1 MTNSKNST
9 NNSSKS
15 DELYAI
21 AETSGQQFWF
31 EVNRYYDIDRLNA
44 KEKDKITLEKVL
56 LLKDNDSITI
66 GKPYVK
72 DAKIEL
78 EVVSHKRDKKILVY
92 KMRPKKKTRRK
103 MGHRQELTRVMVKS
117 IKIGK
122 SVPKSSSKKEE
133 TVKKETKPK
142 SEKSTNLT
150 ILMAHKKGTGS
161 TRNGRDSNSKRLGV
175 KAYGGEKVTAGS
187 ILIRQR
193 GTSFLPGINVGK
205 GKDDTLFALKEG
217 TVSFESIKRN
227 LRNRKR
233 VNIVI

>member
-1 MTNSKNST
+1 MTNSKNSL
-9 NNSSKS
+9 NNSFQSN
-15 DELYAI
+15 ELYAI

-31 EVNRYYDIDRLNA
+31 EVDRYYDIDRLNA
-44 KEKDKITLEKVL
+44 KEKDKIILEKVL
-56 LLKDNDSITI
+56 VLKDKESITI

-122 SVPKSSSKKEE
+122 SAPKSSSVMEE

-142 SEKSTNLT
+142 SEKSTN
-150 ILMAHKKGTGS
+150 
-161 TRNGRDSNSKRLGV
+161 
-175 KAYGGEKVTAGS
+175 
-187 ILIRQR
+187 
-193 GTSFLPGINVGK
+193 
-205 GKDDTLFALKEG
+205 
-217 TVSFESIKRN
+217 
-227 LRNRKR
+227 
-233 VNIVI
+233 

>member
-1 MTNSKNST
+1 MTNSQKSST
-9 NNSSKS
+9 NSLKS
-15 DELYAI
+15 NELYAI

-56 LLKDNDSITI
+56 VLKDNDSITI

-78 EVVSHKRDKKILVY
+78 EVVSHKRNKKILVY

-117 IKIGK
+117 ISIVK
-122 SVPKSSSKKEE
+122 SAPKSSSKKE

-142 SEKSTNLT
+142 SEKSTN
-150 ILMAHKKGTGS
+150 
-161 TRNGRDSNSKRLGV
+161 
-175 KAYGGEKVTAGS
+175 
-187 ILIRQR
+187 
-193 GTSFLPGINVGK
+193 
-205 GKDDTLFALKEG
+205 
-217 TVSFESIKRN
+217 
-227 LRNRKR
+227 
-233 VNIVI
+233 

>member
-1 MTNSKNST
+1 MTTSKKPTNNSKN
-9 NNSSKS
+9 N
-15 DELYAI
+15 ELYAI

-56 LLKDNDSITI
+56 LVKDKNSITI

-117 IKIGK
+117 ITTEKTA
-122 SVPKSSSKKEE
+122 PKSSSKKEAI
-133 TVKKETKPK
+133 KKETKL
-142 SEKSTNLT
+142 KST
-150 ILMAHKKGTGS
+150 K
-161 TRNGRDSNSKRLGV
+161 
-175 KAYGGEKVTAGS
+175 
-187 ILIRQR
+187 
-193 GTSFLPGINVGK
+193 
-205 GKDDTLFALKEG
+205 
-217 TVSFESIKRN
+217 
-227 LRNRKR
+227 
-233 VNIVI
+233 

>member
-1 MTNSKNST
+1 MTNSKKPSDNSPKT
-9 NNSSKS
+9 N
-15 DELYAI
+15 ELYAI

-31 EVNRYYDIDRLNA
+31 EVGRYYDIDRLNA

-56 LLKDNDSITI
+56 VLKDKESITI

-117 IKIGK
+117 INIGK
-122 SVPKSSSKKEE
+122 SSPKSSSKKE

-142 SEKSTNLT
+142 SEKSTN
-150 ILMAHKKGTGS
+150 
-161 TRNGRDSNSKRLGV
+161 
-175 KAYGGEKVTAGS
+175 
-187 ILIRQR
+187 
-193 GTSFLPGINVGK
+193 
-205 GKDDTLFALKEG
+205 
-217 TVSFESIKRN
+217 
-227 LRNRKR
+227 
-233 VNIVI
+233 